1 MYIHSVR
8 LINYKSIGD
17 YKESE
22 IIIEPQITA
31 IIGKNESGKSNVLE
45 GLSCINLLNYND
57 AVYTPAVVNRNCP
70 TGTQNSFV
78 VVLQPNS
85 DDITKGIVGETKIEL
100 AKSYYK
106 LTGALATYY
115 FEISEHGCKSLAE
128 YLDSINSN
136 PFQLQNQDLSNY
148 KIYRGEL
155 LDTESINVPRRT
167 AALNFMKSQIGRM
180 VTDKRDEFS
189 SKLEVVIDEWKEFIR
204 QLPTVYYR
212 KSDKHLNSVYKY
224 EDAEKELKNVAVNPN
239 SLLREFVKLIG
250 IDVNDFLSAIRNGMG
265 ATQNS
270 IRRRIQKAVDEIINN
285 GFNEFYQTEK
295 ITVITDF
302 NGDSVSFSVESGEG
316 EAMFLSERSNGLRW
330 YLDTYID
337 AQSHDIKERNV
348 LYLLDEPG
356 TSLHVNAQKEL
367 LNLFAHLVSKGNQV
381 VYTTHSPY
389 MLNIEREGV
398 HRIRAITKS
407 DDGYTRIYKTAYD
420 SRIAPSSQQD
430 TLTPVVS
437 ALGMNLKDTFG
448 PAKDKLNIITE
459 GMSDY
464 IYLTTMAKVLDIE
477 TDKFVIIPSVGA
489 TNCIKISSILH
500 GWGCPYVALFDY
512 DTEGAEAGEH
522 LRKEML
528 FELGKQYLFVCDVK
542 QEDIDNKTYKTAYM
556 IEDAVTREEIERFC
570 REASLSPSID
580 KTLKA
585 KLMCNAIE
593 DGSYIIGDV
602 TRENFKALFNRIL
615 AVAK

>member
-57 AVYTPAVVNRNCP
+57 AAYTPAVVNRNCP

-85 DDITKGIVGETKIEL
+85 DDIAKGIVGETKIEL
-100 AKSYYK
+100 AKSHYN
-106 LTGALATYY
+106 LTGALVAYY
-115 FEISEHGCKSLAE
+115 VKSSDCACKNIAE
-128 YLDSINSN
+128 YLDAIHSN
-136 PFQLQNQDLSNY
+136 PFQLQNQDLANY
-148 KIYRGEL
+148 KTYRGEL
-155 LDTESINVPRRT
+155 LTMESINVPRRT
-167 AALNFMKSQIGRM
+167 AALNFIKSHIGR
-180 VTDKRDEFS
+180 VSADKRDEFS
-189 SKLEVVIDEWKEFIR
+189 LKLNAVIEGWQEFIGL
-204 QLPTVYYR
+204 LPTIYYR

-224 EDAEKELKNVAVNPN
+224 EDAEKELNNAAVNPN

-250 IDVNDFLSAIRNGMG
+250 IDVADFLSAIRNGMG
-265 ATQNS
+265 ATQNT
-270 IRRRIQKAVDEIINN
+270 IRRRIQRAVDETINN

-356 TSLHVNAQKEL
+356 TSLHVNAKKEL

-389 MLNIEREGV
+389 MLNIEREGL

-407 DDGYTRIYKTAYD
+407 ADGYTRIYKTAYD
-420 SRIAPSSQQD
+420 PRIAPNSQQD

-477 TDKFVIIPSVGA
+477 ADRFVIIPSVGA
-489 TNCIKISSILH
+489 TNSIKISSILH
-500 GWGCPYVALFDY
+500 GWGCPYIVLFDY

-528 FELGKQYLFVCDVK
+528 FELGKQYLFVCDVV
-542 QEDIDNKTYKTAYM
+542 QEDIDNKTYKTTCM
-556 IEDAVTREEIERFC
+556 IEDVVTRDEIDKFC
-570 REASLSPSID
+570 KEANLSPSID

-593 DGSYIIGDV
+593 EGSYIIGE
-602 TRENFKALFNRIL
+602 TAKENFKALFARIL
-615 AVAK
+615 AMAK

>member
-8 LINYKSIGD
+8 LTNYKSIGD

-45 GLSCINLLNYND
+45 GLSCINLLSYND
-57 AVYTPAVVNRNCP
+57 VVYTPAVVNRNCP
-70 TGTQNSFV
+70 TGTQNSFI
-78 VVLQPNS
+78 VVLQPGA
-85 DDITKGIVGETKIEL
+85 DDISNGIVGETKIEL
-100 AKSYYK
+100 AKSHYN
-106 LTGALATYY
+106 LTGALATFY
-115 FEISEHGCKSLAE
+115 FQSSEYGCKSLAE
-128 YLDSINSN
+128 YLASISEN
-136 PFQLQNQDLSNY
+136 PFRLQNQDLSNY
-148 KIYRGEL
+148 KIYWGEL
-155 LDTESINVPRRT
+155 SNTESINVPRRA

-180 VTDKRDEFS
+180 EADKRDEFT
-189 SKLEVVIDEWKEFIR
+189 SKLEVVIHEWKEFIR
-204 QLPTVYYR
+204 LLPTIYYR

-224 EDAEKELKNVAVNPN
+224 EDAEKELKNVAINPN

-250 IDVNDFLSAIRNGMG
+250 IEANDFLSAIRNGMG

-270 IRRRIQKAVDEIINN
+270 MRRRIQKAVDEIINN

-295 ITVITDF
+295 ITVIADF

-337 AQSHDIKERNV
+337 AQSHDIKDRNV

-389 MLNIEREGV
+389 MLNIEREGL

-407 DDGYTRIYKTAYD
+407 ADGYTRIYKTAYD
-420 SRIAPSSQQD
+420 PRIAPSSQQD
-430 TLTPVVS
+430 TLTPVVG
-437 ALGMNLKDTFG
+437 ALGMNLSDTFG

-500 GWGCPYVALFDY
+500 GWGCPYVVLFDY
-512 DTEGAEAGEH
+512 DTKGAEAGEH
-522 LRKEML
+522 LRREML

-570 REASLSPSID
+570 RETNISPLID

-593 DGSYIIGDV
+593 DGSYIIGEAAK
-602 TRENFKALFNRIL
+602 ENFKALFDRIF
-615 AVAK
+615 AIDK